1 MHKIWP
7 DQNVTCQ
14 SFGDPIVSEV
24 NVPVEFIFTMS
35 YEWRKRMIAVQN
47 SMRLRV
53 NRIAERKPIRYVGG
67 CDLTV
72 KGDLMVGCFIVVDI
86 ENDCQMIYEKCTIV
100 NVDIPYIPG
109 LLCFREGPV
118 VVQCLQEFRTNRP
131 DLELDVLL
139 VDGSGQWHSRSF
151 GLACYVGV
159 ETDIPTIGVS
169 KTFLNTGSR
178 HTGRQVEINSQS
190 VCVNFGDVMMLRHV
204 LEDGI
209 EISCAV
215 MRTTDSIPFQPI
227 FISPGHRMTIEIAIE
242 VVRSVCIFREPEPLR
257 LADRI
262 SRTFVKRM
270 KASRKRR

>member
-1 MHKIWP
+1 
-7 DQNVTCQ
+7 
-14 SFGDPIVSEV
+14 
-24 NVPVEFIFTMS
+24 
-35 YEWRKRMIAVQN
+35 MIALQN

-53 NRIAERKPIRYVGG
+53 NGKAERKPIRYVGG

-72 KGDLMVGCFIVVDI
+72 KDDLMVGCFVVVDI
-86 ENDCQMIYEKCTIV
+86 ANDCKSIYEKCTIV

-118 VVQCLQEFRTNRP
+118 VVQCLNEFRANRP
-131 DLELDVLL
+131 DLQLDVLM
-139 VDGSGQWHSRSF
+139 VDGSGIWHRRSF

-159 ETDIPTIGVS
+159 ETDIPTIGVF

-178 HTGRQVEINSQS
+178 HTGQQVQINAQS
-190 VCVNFGDVMMLRHV
+190 VCVNVGDVMMLRHV
-204 LEDGI
+204 LEDGM

-215 MRTTDSIPFQPI
+215 MRTTESVPFRPI
-227 FISPGHRMTIEIAIE
+227 FISPGHRMTIDIAVE
-242 VVRSVCIFREPEPLR
+242 VVRAVCIFREPEPLR

-270 KASRKRR
+270 KGSSKKR